1 MRMFRLS
8 LFATVLTMGGTV
20 PALSQQL
27 ESGLGS
33 SSHSGASSA
42 AYYFISKPGEITMSI
57 NLWGYVRNP
66 GRYEVPIST
75 DLIQLL
81 SYAGGPNADANLGTV
96 KISRV
101 VRREDAIRI
110 VEYTVNLER
119 LDKLDEKARDLE
131 PGDTIFIET
140 PPFSWKDVFSILTTA
155 AIVAS
160 AIASVIIAYSTI

>member
-8 LFATVLTMGGTV
+8 VVRRVVARGRSFLLSPSWKASLS
-20 PALSQQL
+20 ALPTP
-27 ESGLGS
+27 GRP
-33 SSHSGASSA
+33 SA
-42 AYYFISKPGEITMSI
+42 AYYYISKPGEITMSI

-81 SYAGGPNADANLGTV
+81 SYAGGPLAEANLGSV

-101 VRREDAIRI
+101 VRRDDAIRI
-110 VEYTVNLER
+110 VEYTVNLTR

-131 PGDTIFIET
+131 PGDTIFIE
-140 PPFSWKDVFSILTTA
+140 IQ
-155 AIVAS
+155 AIFLEGLFQHSHHGGNRRLSNRKCDYCV
-160 AIASVIIAYSTI
+160 

>member
-1 MRMFRLS
+1 MALRRAVLMIAAVVGLAGLATAQIETS
-8 LFATVLTMGGTV
+8 LGV
-20 PALSQQL
+20 SQ
-27 ESGLGS
+27 
-33 SSHSGASSA
+33 SGASSA

-81 SYAGGPNADANLGTV
+81 SYAGGPLAEANLSSV

-101 VRREDAIRI
+101 VRRDDAIRT

-119 LDKLDEKARDLE
+119 LDKLDEKARDIE
-131 PGDTIFIET
+131 PGDTIFIEAPGFT
-140 PPFSWKDVFSILTTA
+140 WRDVFNVLTTA
-155 AIVAS
+155 AIITAALANAV
-160 AIASVIIAYSTI
+160 IAARGL